1 MLHGYCHSDLI
12 KMFYFLMPVSP
23 NTSNDYLEILTESC
37 IFYDNYEKIVLT
49 TDHLTLGNYD
59 GILVKNLMDWLL
71 KIG

>member
-1 MLHGYCHSDLI
+1 
-12 KMFYFLMPVSP
+12 MPVSP